1 MAILLSISAADLD
14 DESLQKLTLQL
25 CRDLRED
32 GIESSVV
39 EQPAIPGTRGDL
51 VTIGQILVAAIG
63 AGGPIVTLVNA
74 LKAYVQRKPSL
85 RFEFQ
90 TKDGNKLK
98 ITADDLRNDDM
109 EKLLQRINP
118 MIEGTK

>member
-32 GIESSVV
+32 GVESSVV